1 MGLSREHKNTGA
13 RLPEVFEPCC
23 GLYPGVSSF
32 TREFDETD
40 YREWVS
46 RSNGDPVPAPLI
58 LVVQN
63 SVSAEPSAG
72 ADSSTHAFPWYP
84 AIAREIRLQGALFD
98 RDRPLEGVV
107 FSPGITTD
115 SSNDALYALSD
126 TIQNA
131 FSTAPAAFARW
142 CACFGQNRPDMS
154 RLQLLRVLGFSKVRL
169 CIELSAASQ
178 HEDRSRREID
188 QTQESLQDIRSLGY
202 RSLAVDL
209 VMPIDADSWLI
220 ERVERLLAETGVE
233 CVRLIMTGMQDGSSS
248 GALLSRFRTGMMQGL
263 GYRHLGLDWYISDA
277 EPSLGAGAPLHWSA
291 LGYTDIK
298 WLDIIGAGP
307 GAVSVLED
315 ASSQNA
321 MQREAY
327 LRKVEQGEIPTECG
341 VELEPDD
348 VLRRK
353 IMSAILVNEYF
364 SIEALEDSWGI
375 MFASYFES
383 EMTAL
388 RALEKQG
395 KLVFTGQGIKVL
407 ERGRDT
413 LHSLCR
419 IFDNQDTI
427 ARVPPLQVVD

>member
-1 MGLSREHKNTGA
+1 MGSSSEHKSTGT

-23 GLYPGVSSF
+23 GLYPGMTSF
-32 TREFDETD
+32 TREFDEAD

-63 SVSAEPSAG
+63 SVSADPSADS
-72 ADSSTHAFPWYP
+72 DSSAHTLPWYS
-84 AIAREIRLQGALFD
+84 AITREIQLQGALFD

-107 FSPGITTD
+107 FSPGITMGC
-115 SSNDALYALSD
+115 SNDALYALTDS
-126 TIQNA
+126 IQNA

-142 CACFGQNRPDMS
+142 CACFGQNRPDAA

-169 CIELSAASQ
+169 CFELSAAGQ
-178 HEDRSRREID
+178 DEDRLRREID
-188 QTQESLQDIRSLGY
+188 QSQQLLQDIRSLGY

-209 VMPIDADSWLI
+209 VLPTDVESRLI
-220 ERVERLLAETGVE
+220 ERIERLLAETGVE
-233 CVRLIMTGMQDGSSS
+233 CVRLITTGVQDEDAS
-248 GALLSRFRTGMMQGL
+248 AVLLPTFRTGLMQGL

-277 EPSLGAGAPLHWSA
+277 EPSLGTGAPLHWSA
-291 LGYTDIK
+291 LGYTDIEG
-298 WLDIIGAGP
+298 LDIIGVGP

-321 MQREAY
+321 IQRETY
-327 LRKVEQGEIPTECG
+327 QRKVERGEIPTECG
-341 VELEPDD
+341 VELESDD
-348 VLRRK
+348 VLRRT

-375 MFASYFES
+375 MFARYFES

-395 KLVFTGQGIKVL
+395 KLVLTEQGIHTL

-419 IFDNQDTI
+419 IFDNQDRI